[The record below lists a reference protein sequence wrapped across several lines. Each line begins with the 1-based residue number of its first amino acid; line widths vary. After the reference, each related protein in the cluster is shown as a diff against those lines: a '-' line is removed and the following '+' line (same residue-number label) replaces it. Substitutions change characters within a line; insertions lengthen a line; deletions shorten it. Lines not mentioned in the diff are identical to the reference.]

1 MASSTAESLARTNRA
16 AQAGFS
22 GSLNVRNVLRAALGV
37 LTAAFLGL
45 LVFSLRDTTAKEGE
59 KAPQFSI
66 LTDTGERVTPESF
79 GGKVLVLNFW
89 ASWCAPCVEEVPSLS
104 AMGKRFGSSGVVVV
118 AVSTDKRQQK
128 YRAFLNKIPVSFQT
142 AWDPK
147 SDISAE
153 YGTFQMP
160 ETYIIKNGR
169 ILRKFAQAEDWTSDD
184 MTQYI
189 QSLL

>member
-1 MASSTAESLARTNRA
+1 MSFSSVEGIPAGRET
-16 AQAGFS
+16 AQARS
-22 GSLNVRNVLRAALGV
+22 TRKVSLNIALRISIAGLA
-37 LTAAFLGL
+37 AAFIAI
-45 LVFSLRDTTAKEGE
+45 LVFSLRDTTAKEGD
-59 KAPQFSI
+59 KAPQFTVV
-66 LTDTGERVTPESF
+66 TDTGARITPDSF

-104 AMGKRFGSSGVVVV
+104 AMSKRFKQSGVVVV
-118 AVSTDKRQQK
+118 AVSTDKHQQK
-128 YRAFLNKIPVSFQT
+128 YRAFLDRVHASFQT

-153 YGTFQMP
+153 YGTYQIP

-169 ILRKFAQAEDWTSDD
+169 ILRKFAAAEDWTSDD
-184 MTQYI
+184 LTQYL